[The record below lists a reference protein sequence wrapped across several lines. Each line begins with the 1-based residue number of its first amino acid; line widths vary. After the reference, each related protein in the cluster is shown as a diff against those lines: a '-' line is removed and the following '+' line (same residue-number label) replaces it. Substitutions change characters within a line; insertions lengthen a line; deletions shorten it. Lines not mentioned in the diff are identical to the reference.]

1 MSQSTDKKFVCDLNT
16 LIKQGGK
23 KRSTLKDAPDKNSIG
38 ASTGTAYESDNAV
51 SGGNAAGWPLTETS
65 REESVRTL
73 TSDDGITEVDIA
85 DCTSITF
92 EDDNGDERVMNFNPP
107 TS

>member
-1 MSQSTDKKFVCDLNT
+1 MSQSTDKTFVCDLNT
-16 LIKQGGK
+16 LIKKGGK
-23 KRSTLKDAPDKNSIG
+23 KNSTLPATPDKSSIG
-38 ASTGTAYESDNAV
+38 SSSGIAYESDNAT

-73 TSDDGITEVDIA
+73 TSDDGLTEVDIA

-107 TS
+107 TD